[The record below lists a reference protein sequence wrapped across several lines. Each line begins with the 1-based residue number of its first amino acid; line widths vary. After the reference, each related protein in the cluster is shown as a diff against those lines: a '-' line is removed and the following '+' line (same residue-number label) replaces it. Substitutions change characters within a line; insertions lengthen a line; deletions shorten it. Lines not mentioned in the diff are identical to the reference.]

1 MAIKNYY
8 AILGVS
14 RTETPSG
21 IRAAYRDAVRR
32 THPDY
37 AGPRSTADFQEV
49 IEAHSVLSDPPQRRQ
64 YDQVLD
70 LYERD
75 RTGSGLIHQFPTG
88 IEPISLFAN
97 TFAVHPSF
105 DALAER
111 LLRNFAG
118 LAVPKAEKP
127 EALSVEVILSRE
139 EAIRGGVFFI
149 GVPVHDTC
157 DACGGSGSNWPF
169 PCRIC
174 GGEGLLSRV
183 QPVQIRI
190 PQELRLGLVPEMSLE
205 ALGIGNLFLRV
216 RLRVSNS

>member
-1 MAIKNYY
+1 MAVKNYY

-14 RTETPSG
+14 PAETPSG

-37 AGPRSTADFQEV
+37 AGPRSAAEFQEIV
-49 IEAHSVLSDPPQRRQ
+49 EAHSVLSNPQQRRQ
-64 YDQVLD
+64 YDQTLERYEQDRIRPRLGLWHD
-70 LYERD
+70 L
-75 RTGSGLIHQFPTG
+75 GPA
-88 IEPISLFAN
+88 SLFADA
-97 TFAVHPSF
+97 FAVHPSF

-111 LLRNFAG
+111 LLRNFTG

-139 EAIRGGVFFI
+139 EVLRGGVLAI
-149 GVPVHDTC
+149 GVPVHDIC
-157 DACGGSGSNWPF
+157 GACGGSGSNWPF
-169 PCRIC
+169 LCRTC
-174 GGEGLLSRV
+174 GGEGLVSRV
-183 QPVQIRI
+183 QPVRIRI

-205 ALGIGNLFLRV
+205 ALGIGNLFLRI